1 MHLNTGRLRQ
11 VFAELSSTATAIM
24 MQHAQY
30 CHMLARA
37 HTHTHA
43 RTLARTHPPD
53 DLRAAQQ
60 LFRDLLQILSLLAG
74 QLLAALLHSL
84 SRLGEISQV

>member
-1 MHLNTGRLRQ
+1 MGGWAGAH
-11 VFAELSSTATAIM
+11 
-24 MQHAQY
+24 
-30 CHMLARA
+30 A
-37 HTHTHA
+37 HTHTHTHTHT
-43 RTLARTHPPD
+43 RARTHARTYPPD

-84 SRLGEISQV
+84 SRFGEISQV